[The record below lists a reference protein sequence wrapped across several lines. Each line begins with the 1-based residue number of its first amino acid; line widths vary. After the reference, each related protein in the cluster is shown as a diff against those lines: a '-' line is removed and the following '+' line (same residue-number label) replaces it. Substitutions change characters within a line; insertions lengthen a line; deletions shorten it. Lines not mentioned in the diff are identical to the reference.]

1 MMFINIKHAALIP
14 IISMI
19 SCSTIPEN
27 IGSGQRSVYKAIS
40 TAVFGSEID
49 IVTKELVG
57 NIPYASMKLQIG
69 KGPTGLV
76 ILESINKDITT
87 WVSADG
93 VYIQLKNGRIEAA
106 QGLVNNLSN
115 FRSSELTFKEIIDK
129 EFNGTSYRYISL
141 DSPTVLDMKV
151 RVQTSIKGIQSI
163 DLINSKR
170 DLILVEEEIDNE
182 FIGWEFI
189 NQYWVD
195 PVDGFVWKSNQQFAP
210 NLPAFLYEITRRP
223 KQ

>member
-1 MMFINIKHAALIP
+1 MFINIKHAALIP

-40 TAVFGSEID
+40 TAVFGSEIN
-49 IVTKELVG
+49 IVTKELVN

-76 ILESINKDITT
+76 ILESIDKDITT

-93 VYIQLKNGRIEAA
+93 VYLQLKNGRIQAA
-106 QGLVNNLSN
+106 QGLINNLSDY
-115 FRSSELTFKEIIDK
+115 RSSELSFKEIIGN
-129 EFNGTSYRYISL
+129 ELNEISYRYISL
-141 DSPTVLDMKV
+141 DNPPVLDMKIK
-151 RVQTSIKGIQSI
+151 VQTSIKGVQSI
-163 DLINSKR
+163 DLISSQR
-170 DLILVEEEIDNE
+170 DLILVEEEISND
-182 FIGWEFI
+182 FIRWKFT

-195 PVDGFVWKSNQQFAP
+195 PDDGFVWKSNQQFAP
-210 NLPAFLYEITRRP
+210 NLPVFLYEITRRP
-223 KQ
+223 KK